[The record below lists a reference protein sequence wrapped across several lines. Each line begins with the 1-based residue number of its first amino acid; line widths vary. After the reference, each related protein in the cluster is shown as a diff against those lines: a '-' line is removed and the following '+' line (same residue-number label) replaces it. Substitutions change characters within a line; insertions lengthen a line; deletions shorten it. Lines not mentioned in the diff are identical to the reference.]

1 MAPLITKLTE
11 TQVAKLAE
19 HRERWLKIGLSTEP
33 TNREAAEVAVGEA
46 YRAAGLE
53 PPKIVV
59 WLGSPMAGAVGAAM
73 LASLQQAGQGRQVWD
88 QVRDP
93 VWDQVRDQVR
103 DQVGDQV
110 GAQVYQAGYGLH
122 DANWLAFFEYFADA
136 CELNSA
142 RRLKGLNDIAQA
154 AGWWWPFRGAVIL
167 TERPVWLARDDRN
180 RLHCEDRAAIEYSD
194 GWGVHA
200 WHGVRVPRDIIMEP
214 EKITPARIDKEPNA
228 EIRRVMV
235 ERFGADR
242 YLTESGATVIH
253 SDEFG
258 ELVRKDI
265 PNDEPIVMV
274 RLTNSTE
281 EPDGTRKRYML
292 RVHPELRPLLED
304 GQLGEVQAP
313 TARNAVASTFGL
325 RGDEYAPLIET

>member
-1 MAPLITKLTE
+1 
-11 TQVAKLAE
+11 
-19 HRERWLKIGLSTEP
+19 
-33 TNREAAEVAVGEA
+33 
-46 YRAAGLE
+46 
-53 PPKIVV
+53 
-59 WLGSPMAGAVGAAM
+59 
-73 LASLQQAGQGRQVWD
+73 VWD
-88 QVRDP
+88 QVRA
-93 VWDQVRDQVR
+93 QVR

-110 GAQVYQAGYGLH
+110 YRAGYGLH

-281 EPDGTRKRYML
+281 EPDGTRKKYML